1 MNESIIIAKKIYHK
15 AELFL
20 IRGKILL
27 LVFYNLKQEISS
39 FCFNKQEKLYHFIYK
54 SLSKFFTEEVDKI
67 LTTEKETGISC
78 FQRFKES
85 LGYPTITSLRK
96 YLKSYQRLI
105 DTGISEI
112 TIPNN
117 LTDFKEHL
125 FGLAKYYNS

>member
-67 LTTEKETGISC
+67 LTTEKETGISWV
-78 FQRFKES
+78 QRFKEYP
-85 LGYPTITSLRK
+85 GYPTIAALSK

-105 DTGISEI
+105 DKRISEI
-112 TIPNN
+112 RIPNISIY
-117 LTDFKEHL
+117 FKKHI
-125 FGLAKYYNS
+125 FGLAKYYDS